1 MVSGACS
8 QHFFGQ
14 IWGLFKEFGAKR
26 GGRAPPAP
34 PHPLDPRLKEIETQT
49 RSERYCCHESHAV
62 DVMTFILY
70 VDSML
75 VHRLRFWQ
83 I

>member
-8 QHFFGQ
+8 KHFFGQ
-14 IWGLFKEFGAKR
+14 FGGLFKEFGAKR
-26 GGRAPPAP
+26 GGRAPP
-34 PHPLDPRLKEIETQT
+34 PLDLRLKEIETQT
-49 RSERYCCHESHAV
+49 RSDRYCCHESHAV

-75 VHRLRFWQ
+75 VHRLRFWH

>member
-8 QHFFGQ
+8 KHFFGQ
-14 IWGLFKEFGAKR
+14 FKEFGAKR
-26 GGRAPPAP
+26 GGRAPPP
-34 PHPLDPRLKEIETQT
+34 PLDLRLKEIETQT
-49 RSERYCCHESHAV
+49 RSDRYCCHESHAV
-62 DVMTFILY
+62 DVMKFILY

-75 VHRLRFWQ
+75 VHRLRFWH